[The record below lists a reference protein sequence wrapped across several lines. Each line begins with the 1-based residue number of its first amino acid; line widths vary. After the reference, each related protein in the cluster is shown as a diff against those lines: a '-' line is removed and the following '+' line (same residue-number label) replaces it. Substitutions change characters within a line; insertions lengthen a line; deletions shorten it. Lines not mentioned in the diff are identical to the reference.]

1 MVNLC
6 CAWNDSWRTQLKFGV
21 GGGTGVQTWRNIF
34 NPLRR
39 LLNLSKQKWRPAHSS
54 SIQSPW
60 FASCPHPISANII
73 MVLVIFSNGHSAQKP
88 NFTAKQCFGMHERWL
103 GCKKSG
109 RGNTGI
115 GKQESRIRSKFLLEL
130 GTRFAL
136 VHFWSCSKWQIVD
149 YVKRLWKF
157 QCMYL
162 AAFLF
167 WAYISAL
174 LL

>member
-88 NFTAKQCFGMHERWL
+88 NFTQQSNVSACTSVDWAVRNQEEEIQELENKNLE
-103 GCKKSG
+103 SG
-109 RGNTGI
+109 AN
-115 GKQESRIRSKFLLEL
+115 F
-130 GTRFAL
+130 
-136 VHFWSCSKWQIVD
+136 FWSWARD
-149 YVKRLWKF
+149 LLWCTF
-157 QCMYL
+157 E
-162 AAFLF
+162 AAANGKSWIMWSVFESSN
-167 WAYISAL
+167 ACI
-174 LL
+174 